1 VRLIPELLITFSER
15 LWQQSCD
22 EGKVIRDVEM
32 CLWWSKAAEIPLFWV
47 AEELKMDAKDD
58 ADVFLMVVLHFFAW
72 L

>member
-1 VRLIPELLITFSER
+1 
-15 LWQQSCD
+15 
-22 EGKVIRDVEM
+22 M

-58 ADVFLMVVLHFFAW
+58 RDVFLMVVLHFFAW